1 VIKDNG
7 IGIAKEYQQL
17 IFERKNL
24 SIEGTANEQGSSI
37 GLMLCKEFVEENNGK
52 IELESELG
60 QGSRFV
66 VYFPADASA

>member
-1 VIKDNG
+1 M
-7 IGIAKEYQQL
+7 
-17 IFERKNL
+17 
-24 SIEGTANEQGSSI
+24 GSSI

-66 VYFPADASA
+66 VCFPSDISV